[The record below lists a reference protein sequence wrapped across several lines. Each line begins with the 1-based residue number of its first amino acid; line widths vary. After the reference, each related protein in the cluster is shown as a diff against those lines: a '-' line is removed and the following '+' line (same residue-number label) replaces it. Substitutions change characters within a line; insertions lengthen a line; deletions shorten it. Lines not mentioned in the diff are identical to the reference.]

1 MARKKSAVVRV
12 AAAMAS
18 VMWRPAAEPLPLAL
32 ALPFVVGEDADV
44 IGMAARR
51 RATMSTSNLQP
62 PPSPWGVKLEAQ
74 AWNELSA
81 SRLRSEVQPGAPLV
95 PRLRH
100 HKAPIVRDSATG
112 GVGRCFTCEPAQ

>member
-1 MARKKSAVVRV
+1 
-12 AAAMAS
+12 
-18 VMWRPAAEPLPLAL
+18 
-32 ALPFVVGEDADV
+32 
-44 IGMAARR
+44 
-51 RATMSTSNLQP
+51 MSTSNLQP

-100 HKAPIVRDSATG
+100 HKAPMVRDSATG
-112 GVGRCFTCEPAQ
+112 GVGRCFTCEPKLNNRDFYNHLWSMRFDLFT